1 MEPSVSKS
9 ANEALNSDFFYG
21 WDLLFK
27 TVDGKLDKKA
37 DILIV
42 LAHFLLTKHYKFR
55 CIGIGDDVSSN
66 CFSTMSKAM
75 YRRNFIKMQFTP
87 ITFDI
92 NIISCAL

>member
-55 CIGIGDDVSSN
+55 CIGIGDDVSNN
-66 CFSTMSKAM
+66 CFYYNASDLLQYNVKDDVQAQV
-75 YRRNFIKMQFTP
+75 YKNAIHADQ
-87 ITFDI
+87 
-92 NIISCAL
+92 LV

>member
-1 MEPSVSKS
+1 MSKS
-9 ANEALNSDFFYG
+9 AADTLSSDFFYG

-66 CFSTMSKAM
+66 VSICIKNCMFIMSKAGESKDEFH
-75 YRRNFIKMQFTP
+75 N
-87 ITFDI
+87 
-92 NIISCAL
+92 NA